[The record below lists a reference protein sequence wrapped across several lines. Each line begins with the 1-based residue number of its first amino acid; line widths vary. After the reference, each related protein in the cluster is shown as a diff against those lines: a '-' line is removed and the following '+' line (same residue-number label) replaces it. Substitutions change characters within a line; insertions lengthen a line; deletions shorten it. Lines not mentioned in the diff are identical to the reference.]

1 MSRHPVFDTRPP
13 DAVAEVTLRDGHK
26 IATYRFGP
34 APLADRPVLLLLNG
48 GPGLPC
54 DYLRDSHAHLA
65 SDGLTVI
72 AYDQLGCGASSRPVN
87 ASLWTL
93 DRYVDEL
100 DQIVAALGL
109 GRMHLL
115 GHSWGTWLGTEYCL
129 TYPHR
134 IRSYVCTDGACDIP
148 HLVSELN
155 RLRNALGSETVA
167 MMLRFE
173 AENRLEHPAYK
184 AAVTLLNYRHVCRL
198 DTWPDALNRSIG
210 DWNMGPYVTMQ
221 GPNEF
226 TYTGNMKDWNRIDAM
241 RAITA
246 PSLVLVGQH
255 DELTPACS
263 MKIHH
268 ALPNSRIKVF
278 PNSSH
283 MPFFEEPDSYFETLC
298 GFLAAH

>member
-1 MSRHPVFDTRPP
+1 MKRHAVFDTRAP
-13 DAVAEVTLRDGHK
+13 DATTDVTLRDGHK

-34 APLADRPVLLLLNG
+34 APSKDRPVLLLLNG

-65 SDGLTVI
+65 SETLTVI
-72 AYDQLGCGASSRPVN
+72 AYDQLGCGASSRPTDP
-87 ASLWTL
+87 SLWTL
-93 DRYVDEL
+93 ARYVDEL
-100 DQIVAALGL
+100 EQIVAALGL
-109 GRMHLL
+109 DRVHLL

-129 TYPHR
+129 THPHR
-134 IRSYVCTDGACDIP
+134 IRTYVCADGACDIP

-173 AENRLEHPAYK
+173 AENDLEHPAYK
-184 AAVTLLNYRHVCRL
+184 AAVTVLNYRHVCRL
-198 DTWPDALNRSIG
+198 DTWPDALNRSIN

-241 RAITA
+241 RAITV

-263 MKIHH
+263 MKIQH
-268 ALPNSRIKVF
+268 AMPNSRIKVF

-283 MPFFEEPDSYFETLC
+283 MPFFEESESYFETLRE
-298 GFLAAH
+298 FLETN